1 MVELFFHLASKWP
14 KWCAQTMHPFSQI
27 ATIFPRIGAPIVAV
41 SALVGLV
48 TLTFDPESGAH
59 YCSWGGQSSYQFW
72 CSKTFRSRLIG
83 QHLSDTSRDLA
94 TLTFDL
100 GGHGAWCWCGSSCS
114 VCLPSLKFV
123 GLPFRKIL
131 GIYCVSFNPPGDLD
145 LSPFDL

>member
-83 QHLSDTSRDLA
+83 QHLSDTSPHLA
-94 TLTFDL
+94 TLTFDFE
-100 GGHGAWCWCGSSCS
+100 GHGTCKNRARDPPLGAVILVKFHS
-114 VCLPSLKFV
+114 VFGAVTPTL
-123 GLPFRKIL
+123 
-131 GIYCVSFNPPGDLD
+131 
-145 LSPFDL
+145 